1 MGSGAKVERLT
12 LEKKRH
18 TLSILAGLEVEGT
31 GGGCSWVNTFDGR
44 NLREWIDN
52 FQGPFQTEMLWS
64 VLPQSMEQVGEL
76 AEKRVSTPPN

>member
-52 FQGPFQTEMLWS
+52 F
-64 VLPQSMEQVGEL
+64 
-76 AEKRVSTPPN
+76 